1 MNDKCPQCGS
11 EKADCVSDVFD
22 NGENTVYI
30 VVCQC
35 PDCGE
40 ETVTYPEFPE
50 YTGF

>member
-11 EKADCVSDVFD
+11 ENAELMNDEGV
-22 NGENTVYI
+22 I
-30 VVCQC
+30 VCQC

-50 YTGF
+50 YSGF